1 MTQERK
7 EILKKQITE
16 LVQNEEIFAILLACE
31 NVEQVGEVLKKQNI
45 DVTVEE
51 ISEMRA
57 EGELAIKNAQ
67 EASGDELDLENLE
80 NVTGGG
86 SFWRG
91 LAAATGAA
99 VLGFTLGVVA
109 APAAGTIG
117 LGYAA
122 VSAVWVAT
130 GK

>member
-1 MTQERK
+1 MTEERK
-7 EILKKQITE
+7 EILKKQISE
-16 LVQNEEIFAILLACE
+16 LVQNEEIFATLLACE
-31 NVEQVGEVLKKQNI
+31 DVEKVREILNTHNI

-51 ISEMRA
+51 ISEMSA

-67 EASGDELDLENLE
+67 EASGEELDLEKLE

-91 LAAATGAA
+91 VAAATGAA

-122 VSAVWVAT
+122 VSAIWVAT
-130 GK
+130 GR